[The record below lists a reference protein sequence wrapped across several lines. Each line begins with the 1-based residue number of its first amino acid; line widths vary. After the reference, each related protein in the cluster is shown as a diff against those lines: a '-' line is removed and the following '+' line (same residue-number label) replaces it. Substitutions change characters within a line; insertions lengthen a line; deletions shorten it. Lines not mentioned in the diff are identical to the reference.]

1 MDPLSTSVLFEQ
13 FLAQRRYLKN
23 VTPSTIEWYQTAF
36 KALQKAHAT
45 PTPVLTKSSLQQFVV
60 SLRQRGVKPVSCNT
74 YIKAL
79 NAFCL
84 WLREEGHHTERLELS
99 LLKVEQRIIQTL
111 TDEHLQLLL
120 TQKPKRFDQWLHAL
134 VCLLLDAGLRI
145 EEGML
150 VDAALANG
158 GSDNVT
164 VVLANYHIPKLKDE
178 RA

>member
-1 MDPLSTSVLFEQ
+1 MDPLSTCALFEQ
-13 FLAQRRYLKN
+13 FLSQRRYLKN

-45 PTPVLTKSSLQQFVV
+45 PSPILTKSSLLHFVV

-84 WLREEGHHTERLELS
+84 WLREPTHEGSRL
-99 LLKVEQRIIQTL
+99 R
-111 TDEHLQLLL
+111 
-120 TQKPKRFDQWLHAL
+120 PRFD
-134 VCLLLDAGLRI
+134 LR
-145 EEGML
+145 
-150 VDAALANG
+150 
-158 GSDNVT
+158 
-164 VVLANYHIPKLKDE
+164 P